1 MNRPSSDRDHPQP
14 RQRPGAEG
22 RRGFARSLTAEW
34 ERTAR
39 RHAAI
44 RRARSWAVVTTHFE
58 DLHGLLALAGYERRD
73 DPAAEGVLRRLVEQ
87 ARSDE
92 LAARVVVQR
101 IVPGLIGAT
110 RHRPS
115 DMTAD
120 EALQDLVAAAWIA
133 VRSYDPGR
141 SPSCISAALI
151 NDAVYRVFKSDRRR
165 REQRPEVL
173 VDPQEWR
180 SLTATEDHVLDR
192 VREVLVEAALH
203 DIDPVNVEALRRVLL
218 TGSTEKVAAAMG
230 ISPRAVRYR
239 CSRVADELAAI
250 ARVA

>member
-1 MNRPSSDRDHPQP
+1 MNRPSSDHVQLRP
-14 RQRPGAEG
+14 RRGADT

-39 RHAAI
+39 RRASI
-44 RRARSWAVVTTHFE
+44 QRARTWGVVTAHFD
-58 DLHGLLALAGYERRD
+58 DLDGLLALAGYERRD
-73 DPAAEGVLRRLVEQ
+73 DTAAEGVLRRLVDQ
-87 ARSDE
+87 ARDDD

-120 EALQDLVAAAWIA
+120 DALQELVAAAWIA
-133 VRSYDPGR
+133 IRSYDPSR

-165 REQRPEVL
+165 REKRPEVL
-173 VDPQEWR
+173 VDPQDWR
-180 SLTATEDHVLDR
+180 SLTATDDQVLDR
-192 VREVLVEAALH
+192 VREVLIEARLRG
-203 DIDPVNVEALRRVLL
+203 IDPVNLEALRRVLL
-218 TGSTEKVAAAMG
+218 TGSTERVAEAMG

-239 CSRVADELAAI
+239 CSRVAGELAAI
-250 ARVA
+250 AQVA